1 MIAPLDSRSGEGSM
15 FDQTVSGTLRNM
27 AIALVLTAALV
38 GAAFALA
45 FS

>member
-1 MIAPLDSRSGEGSM
+1 MIPASTADPGEGSM

-27 AIALVLTAALV
+27 AVALVLTAALV

-45 FS
+45 IA

>member
-1 MIAPLDSRSGEGSM
+1 M

-27 AIALVLTAALV
+27 AVALVLTAGIV

-45 FS
+45 FA